1 MRRVRNARQAWEFA
15 SWFGKA
21 VGRRFVA
28 GLGGRPV
35 EGNVGEV
42 GGASEQEHP
51 ATQEPGDVEG
61 EAEGMADPE
70 DSEKGDVGDVQPD
83 PADGSEE
90 PGSGRDQGEAKVS
103 DPGAPAESPT
113 EEESTPEP
121 HRSLADYPLGAE
133 IVTLGPRAA
142 TVLAASSRV
151 RTSPDD
157 EHVDLVVVDRPD
169 DIEDSG
175 PPTVALADLA
185 PTCSVAALDP
195 LTVNPTGW
203 VRDPTAGVGVLGS
216 PDLLPPGTEADQV
229 VSPDD
234 RDVLRLVHHI
244 EDVAGFHPDVISRA
258 STLAAVA
265 ATGVVVHLAD
275 EDPQLER
282 FLGRELYGLMA
293 APDILGAGLDG
304 RERISV
310 TMRRVALR
318 DHSLRCR
325 ARDLIT
331 AALPDPPLLPKVSI
345 LASTNRPALVHGLL
359 NTVGGQTY
367 PRLELVLILH
377 GDGFEQD
384 VEARAANA
392 PYPIR
397 VVHVSGELSL
407 GSALNSGVEAASG
420 ALLTKFDDDD
430 LYASDHVWDL
440 VLAREYSGASLVAKG
455 AEFVYLAGSN
465 VTLHRFRGKG
475 ETYKEVPMAGATILV
490 SRGAV
495 DAVGG
500 WRRLPLGEDRA
511 LIKDVRQSGAPVYRT
526 HGFGFVVVRHGKGHT
541 WEAEDSYFLGQ
552 AEEVRQG
559 WDPEFAGLDPG
570 TPRPPLC
577 GGGG

>member
-1 MRRVRNARQAWEFA
+1 M
-15 SWFGKA
+15 
-21 VGRRFVA
+21 
-28 GLGGRPV
+28 
-35 EGNVGEV
+35 
-42 GGASEQEHP
+42 
-51 ATQEPGDVEG
+51 
-61 EAEGMADPE
+61 
-70 DSEKGDVGDVQPD
+70 
-83 PADGSEE
+83 
-90 PGSGRDQGEAKVS
+90 
-103 DPGAPAESPT
+103 
-113 EEESTPEP
+113 
-121 HRSLADYPLGAE
+121 
-133 IVTLGPRAA
+133 
-142 TVLAASSRV
+142 
-151 RTSPDD
+151 RTSLDD
-157 EHVDLVVVDRPD
+157 EHVDLVVVDTPD

-203 VRDPTAGVGVLGS
+203 VRKPTAGVGALGS
-216 PDLLPPGTEADQV
+216 PDLLPPGTEADRV
-229 VSPDD
+229 VSPHD
-234 RDVLRLVHHI
+234 RDALRLVHHV
-244 EDVAGFHPDVISRA
+244 EDVAGFHPDAISRA

-275 EDPQLER
+275 QDPQLER
-282 FLGRELYGLMA
+282 FLGPELYGLMA
-293 APDILGAGLDG
+293 APDILGAGLER

-318 DHSLRCR
+318 DHSLRRR
-325 ARDLIT
+325 ARDLIA

-345 LASTNRPALVHGLL
+345 LASTNRPGLVPGLL
-359 NTVGGQTY
+359 DTVGRQTY

-377 GDGFEQD
+377 GKGFGPD
-384 VEARAANA
+384 VETRVADA

-397 VVHVSGELSL
+397 VVRVDGELSL

-430 LYASDHVWDL
+430 VYASDHIWDL

-455 AEFVYLAGSN
+455 AEFVYLAGSG
-465 VTLHRFRGKG
+465 VTLHRFSGKG
-475 ETYKEVPMAGATILV
+475 ETFADVPMAGATILV

-495 DAVGG
+495 DAAGG

-541 WEAEDSYFLGQ
+541 WEADDSYFLNQ

-559 WDPEFAGLDPG
+559 WDPEFAGLEGDSG
-570 TPRPPLC
+570 LWLVAC
-577 GGGG
+577 GL